1 MELVVVICLGFGWAK
16 SYLCI
21 YSNIFQGKLKSFPLG
36 RDRFLQPKKWWKYSA
51 FEAIVKNVL
60 MCLSW
65 KFLWVA
71 KWNDHFLPG
80 KKKKCVFHV
89 GRDLRIEHVW
99 KLCKTFL
106 NFHHWHE
113 NIGFFFF
120 KVCVSATNVRVF
132 VDRKCLNGT
141 PKINHNSFQDKIC
154 IRTCGLLIK
163 FLSWSTS
170 NPVSFPFLQ
179 WDRREPSIER
189 RSSVE

>member
-80 KKKKCVFHV
+80 KKKMC
-89 GRDLRIEHVW
+89 LSCW
-99 KLCKTFL
+99 KRFENRACL
-106 NFHHWHE
+106 NTMQ
-113 NIGFFFF
+113 NIFKFSPLAWKYWVFFF
-120 KVCVSATNVRVF
+120 KSMFQPPMWEFLWIENV
-132 VDRKCLNGT
+132 
-141 PKINHNSFQDKIC
+141 
-154 IRTCGLLIK
+154 
-163 FLSWSTS
+163 
-170 NPVSFPFLQ
+170 
-179 WDRREPSIER
+179 
-189 RSSVE
+189 